1 MPLQRLVELET
12 RLQVVESH
20 GTAPANT
27 LRQKTATERSATIDA
42 VGSSQAVT
50 VIDTENDVT
59 EVDRTAIAYYVTS
72 QGDMEYQGRAGER
85 TFMQAFRD
93 RLDSWPDDDFLRM
106 KNASNAGTPDFLSSA
121 SHEYTETVLPPK
133 ELTMQLVDA
142 ALNAHRYLSFVH
154 VPSVY
159 TSLDLLYDLGEAN
172 YGVAEERFLPLLFA
186 ILAYGSLYAEL
197 EDVGSD
203 WESTVSRG

>member
-1 MPLQRLVELET
+1 
-12 RLQVVESH
+12 
-20 GTAPANT
+20 
-27 LRQKTATERSATIDA
+27 
-42 VGSSQAVT
+42 
-50 VIDTENDVT
+50 
-59 EVDRTAIAYYVTS
+59 
-72 QGDMEYQGRAGER
+72 
-85 TFMQAFRD
+85 
-93 RLDSWPDDDFLRM
+93 
-106 KNASNAGTPDFLSSA
+106 
-121 SHEYTETVLPPK
+121 
-133 ELTMQLVDA
+133 MQLVDA

-197 EDVGSD
+197 EDAGSD